1 MGTSRSLRSDPKST
15 FSVFTRFLGP
25 HFPPILSSS
34 HPLPSALRLFW
45 HPCGPRHVFEWARY
59 CPRPGSLPKCLGR
72 RGRVV
77 STPFPRCFNLRHLH
91 ELPSLTPLCLRFLLH
106 YIARDE
112 VALHERGTGGVPEI
126 RNAIEGYE
134 ECSPLYGFLQY
145 RRRKVIIRY
154 MPEGLSRLILG
165 MPIQPRRGFSP

>member
-1 MGTSRSLRSDPKST
+1 M
-15 FSVFTRFLGP
+15 
-25 HFPPILSSS
+25 
-34 HPLPSALRLFW
+34 
-45 HPCGPRHVFEWARY
+45 
-59 CPRPGSLPKCLGR
+59 
-72 RGRVV
+72 
-77 STPFPRCFNLRHLH
+77 STPFPRCFNLRQIH
-91 ELPSLTPLCLRFLLH
+91 ELPSLTPLRFRFLLH

-165 MPIQPRRGFSP
+165 MPNRGMVFYFPHRNWSNLFQPEAMSNSSPSPTSSPQTTLYCLYPKPPISPKAPCPLPVSSIPLRPQLPLLRALFAVVG

>member
-1 MGTSRSLRSDPKST
+1 M
-15 FSVFTRFLGP
+15 
-25 HFPPILSSS
+25 
-34 HPLPSALRLFW
+34 
-45 HPCGPRHVFEWARY
+45 
-59 CPRPGSLPKCLGR
+59 
-72 RGRVV
+72 
-77 STPFPRCFNLRHLH
+77 STPFPRCFNLRQIH
-91 ELPSLTPLCLRFLLH
+91 ELPSLTPLCFRFLLH

-165 MPIQPRRGFSP
+165 MPINRRGFPIEIGLICSSPKQCPIPVRHRQVHPKRHRTSSIQSLRSHRKRLVLRLSPPYRFDLNYLFFELSSPPSADGNHGRC